1 MHDVEFVG
9 GSLDGSQVR
18 VQELRSTLR
27 LPPAAG
33 TRWSEV
39 YEHQQDGR
47 YHFVR
52 HGMPPLMQLPEREE
66 AEANKELALMLQSL
80 MPLLD
85 RLDEHFW
92 KRGGY
97 TQLTL
102 GAWVLT
108 RRDDVPAGVASVAE
122 AGGSEVS
129 GCGS

>member
-66 AEANKELALMLQSL
+66 AEANKELASMLQSL
-80 MPLLD
+80 MPLLLPNS
-85 RLDEHFW
+85 RPVEHSPRILIGILV
-92 KRGGY
+92 K
-97 TQLTL
+97 
-102 GAWVLT
+102 VN
-108 RRDDVPAGVASVAE
+108 
-122 AGGSEVS
+122 
-129 GCGS
+129 